1 MPKRTRDGP
10 PLKRSALVCK
20 YFFLYQNR
28 GHACER
34 ACDHIHLW
42 LRFSSRARRR
52 LFRRLVILCG
62 IMQNCWATCAGSF
75 RSCSLFFSLL
85 PFCCLLL
92 RYIPVPLTRIFV
104 PFPFYAYLFMCI
116 SFHLLFLSAHD
127 THTPFIFPC
136 LLSPKENS
144 ETLCYIFY
152 VENSHS
158 CDLVASNLEVASCLQ
173 TRELLWG

>member
-1 MPKRTRDGP
+1 MPRRTRDGL

-62 IMQNCWATCAGSF
+62 IMQNCWPTCGGSL
-75 RSCSLFFSLL
+75 RPCSLFFPSPFLLYSLAL
-85 PFCCLLL
+85 FLSFL
-92 RYIPVPLTRIFV
+92 
-104 PFPFYAYLFMCI
+104 FYAYLFMHS
-116 SFHLLFLSAHD
+116 SFQLLFFVCSRI
-127 THTPFIFPC
+127 HTFIFDYSC
-136 LLSPKENS
+136 LLSHKEKYRNPLLYI
-144 ETLCYIFY
+144 LC
-152 VENSHS
+152 
-158 CDLVASNLEVASCLQ
+158 
-173 TRELLWG
+173 RK